1 MNEDSEH
8 SMQDHAY
15 LCQLNCSL
23 CIGLRTRHFRGGSDM
38 LICFITAIV
47 LVIEPIF
54 RLALTTAATV
64 TTAAAA
70 AAAAAVR
77 GPLALLLTFLVFTPL
92 SFTAALIVT
101 ALLALLTS
109 NASLEYTSLAGQLA
123 ILEQVQLAQSTAD

>member
-1 MNEDSEH
+1 
-8 SMQDHAY
+8 
-15 LCQLNCSL
+15 
-23 CIGLRTRHFRGGSDM
+23 M

-54 RLALTTAATV
+54 RLALTIAATV
-64 TTAAAA
+64 TTTA

-109 NASLEYTSLAGQLA
+109 DASLEYPSLAGQLA